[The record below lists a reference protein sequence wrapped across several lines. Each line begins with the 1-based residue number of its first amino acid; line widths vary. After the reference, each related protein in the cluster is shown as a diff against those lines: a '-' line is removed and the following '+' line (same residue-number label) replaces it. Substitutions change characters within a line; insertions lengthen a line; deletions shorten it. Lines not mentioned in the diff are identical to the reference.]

1 MIRILNDLVLPPDL
15 PPVEPEPYDPTKL
28 IVTLC
33 AVAVVV
39 AAAAVLTV
47 VLIRRK
53 RNKK

>member
-1 MIRILNDLVLPPDL
+1 MMRILSDVVLPPDF

-28 IVTLC
+28 IVTIC

-47 VLIRRK
+47 VLIRRRK
-53 RNKK
+53 HK